1 MKRGINMTYQLFQTA
16 LHWALESG
24 DYEEFKHHAADSIYE
39 EIGLGFKTEERVQ
52 EILKFIWNHSF
63 NRNVDFL
70 ICESGLGKSEFARAY
85 NIPLNTLQKWLYT
98 DTKPP
103 EYLLDLL
110 AFAIIQDEE

>member
-1 MKRGINMTYQLFQTA
+1 MTYKTFTNSIRLA
-16 LHWALESG
+16 LDAAE
-24 DYEEFKHHAADSIYE
+24 YEEFQRHAADSIYE
-39 EIGLGFKTEERVQ
+39 EIGIGFMSEERVQ